1 MQTEKIDIEKIP
13 NVPRVPFLILKCSTR
28 RVETMNIV
36 LGTNCKY
43 SILYKNYLKSALKL
57 IFIVPIED

>member
-13 NVPRVPFLILKCSTR
+13 NVPRVPFLTLKCSTR

-43 SILYKNYLKSALKL
+43 SILKELLKKCFKTDIYSSN
-57 IFIVPIED
+57 

>member
-1 MQTEKIDIEKIP
+1 MRPDLQRSKENNNKCAQTEKIDIEKIP

-36 LGTNCKY
+36 LGTKY
-43 SILYKNYLKSALKL
+43 N
-57 IFIVPIED
+57 IVY